1 MYGKY
6 AGFAHFN
13 IKYLNVDHSVAKS
26 INYKF
31 VYTLY
36 KYYTN
41 TYGTQTAGWLAG
53 RLYGNRISLLCVFSW
68 ARING
73 ISHDGFEV
81 KTYQAKT
88 IRLYRGKIVL

>member
-1 MYGKY
+1 MREKY
-6 AGFAHFN
+6 AGFAHFD

-41 TYGTQTAGWLAG
+41 TYGTQTAGRRS
-53 RLYGNRISLLCVFSW
+53 RLCGNRISLLCSFSW

-73 ISHDGFEV
+73 ISYDGFEV

-88 IRLYRGKIVL
+88 IRRGKIVL